1 MDTIGID
8 PPLFICSIQL
18 IKPPPTIFH
27 SHHAPCPDYILF
39 CLQKYKKGSSSL
51 SLKIRT
57 RNPWCHLNSP
67 FSQRAL
73 LYRNKRTLL
82 HAIVRIPVPCIG
94 ETLRQSLP
102 VCYKPY
108 TLSVWTLKSPFCKLP
123 ALIFTNHQLSLA
135 IGMHTPL
142 RHCACLSLWFIYK
155 IPVNLSISIR
165 NPSLA
170 VNLYTCHPI

>member
-73 LYRNKRTLL
+73 LYRNNAHFYMPLFEYL
-82 HAIVRIPVPCIG
+82 SLVSVRRSARAYLCV
-94 ETLRQSLP
+94 
-102 VCYKPY
+102 KPY